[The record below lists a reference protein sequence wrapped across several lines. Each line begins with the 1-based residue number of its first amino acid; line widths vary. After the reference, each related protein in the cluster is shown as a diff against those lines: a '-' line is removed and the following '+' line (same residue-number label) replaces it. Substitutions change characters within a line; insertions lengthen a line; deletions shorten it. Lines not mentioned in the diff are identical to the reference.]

1 MLNLSLSFFFVYC
14 IVAVISPYLQVM
26 IHNLGCSYEVVGA
39 LLSLYE
45 VAAIVGPM
53 LVAVWIDRSGRM
65 KGTVLA
71 CTIISMAA
79 MALLMT
85 STSLI
90 AVMFALMLFALSFR
104 SIMPAMDSYTN
115 NRYDGNSRLYS
126 LVRSVGTFGFIL
138 LSLFFAVTGLPDLKS
153 NSAIG
158 LWALASSLLFLLVV
172 LWWKDEPKRAMIVS
186 TDGVK
191 GGRWYDRA
199 FVVGMVI
206 IALNRLSLSSVTS
219 FLSLFL
225 VEELGINAISL
236 MNAIGAASEFFA
248 MIAAGILLQKK
259 RVLPYHLF
267 AASSLAMVIR
277 LLIYALFP
285 TFAGVLVGQL
295 LHSLGY
301 GVFHPAAIFFVARR
315 VKRHRRTLG
324 MSIYASLGTGLPA
337 VVGSALGGFIVQH
350 FGYSRL
356 FLSYALFA
364 LSSLLLTLIF
374 IKTLRQEPL
383 EAV

>member
-26 IHNLGCSYEVVGA
+26 IHNLGYSYAVVGA

-45 VAAIVGPM
+45 VAGIVGPM

-65 KGTVLA
+65 KSSVLA
-71 CTIISMAA
+71 CVLISMAA
-79 MALLMT
+79 MAVLMT
-85 STSLI
+85 GSSLI
-90 AVMFALMLFALSFR
+90 TVLLALTLFALTFR

-115 NRYDGNSRLYS
+115 NRFDGNSRSYS
-126 LVRSVGTFGFIL
+126 LVRSVGTVGFIL
-138 LSLFFAVTGLPDLKS
+138 LSLFFAATGLPDLQD
-153 NSAIG
+153 NIAIG
-158 LWALASSLLFLLVV
+158 LWAIASSLLFLFTVFG
-172 LWWKDEPKRAMIVS
+172 WKDEPKRVRVPAADAAVE
-186 TDGVK
+186 GP
-191 GGRWYDRA
+191 WYDRA
-199 FVVGMVI
+199 FVVGIIV

-225 VEELGINAISL
+225 VEELKINAISL
-236 MNAIGAASEFFA
+236 MNAIAAASEFFA

-267 AASSLAMVIR
+267 VASSLSMVIR

-285 TFAGVLVGQL
+285 TFGGVLVGQL
-295 LHSLGY
+295 LHSFGY
-301 GVFHPAAIFFVARR
+301 GAFHPAAVFFVARR
-315 VKRHRRTLG
+315 VRRHRRTLG
-324 MSIYASLGTGLPA
+324 MSIYASLGTGLPT
-337 VVGSALGGFIVQH
+337 VVGSVLGGFVVQH
-350 FGYSRL
+350 FGYGTL

-364 LSSLLLTLIF
+364 LASLVLALLF
-374 IKTLRQEPL
+374 IKTMRREPL